1 MNRSTIICA
10 AAYHEP
16 RISRSPRDNSSDQ
29 RERVLAPVRK
39 HQSAGGPAA
48 LNDKIRIAC
57 FLGRDSSDQRE
68 RAFSRVRKHQ
78 LAGGSAAWGK
88 RIAGLLLGAVFVM
101 LAVHFA
107 APKAVGGERP
117 NILLILADDLGIGDL
132 GCYGGRVLKTP
143 NIDRLAAEGMRFT
156 RAYSGASVCAP
167 SRCSLLTG
175 RHMGRATVRGNWEVF
190 PEGQFPLKSDDQTV
204 AMLLRK
210 AGYATGICGKWGL
223 GGPGSGSEPNDKGF
237 DFFFGYLCQRHAHR
251 YVTDYLYRNRE
262 RIAIEQSP
270 QRKTNAHTLI
280 ADESIDFIRRHRAGP
295 WFLFCA
301 WTLPHG
307 IYRADQVP
315 DLTKYAGTGWTEK
328 QKVYAAMV
336 EWLDAD
342 VGRLLAALKQLDLDR
357 NTVVIFASDNGGL
370 NDAQIAAHFGSRTE
384 MRGAKGDLWEGGL
397 RVPMIARWPGRIPQG
412 RTTDAP
418 AAFWDLVPTAAELA
432 GTPPPEKTDG
442 ISLLPALLGKPMPAD
457 RPLYWEQLHGTKL
470 QQAVRIGPWK
480 GYRNASDEPIELYH
494 LESDPSERNNV
505 AAEHPDIVAKI
516 AEIMKT
522 SHVDIEAPKPDPRIW
537 EKYREDNRKL
547 DEKTGWRPTA
557 QN

>member
-1 MNRSTIICA
+1 MNRSKNTFA
-10 AAYHEP
+10 DRRRP
-16 RISRSPRDNSSDQ
+16 
-29 RERVLAPVRK
+29 
-39 HQSAGGPAA
+39 
-48 LNDKIRIAC
+48 
-57 FLGRDSSDQRE
+57 F
-68 RAFSRVRKHQ
+68 
-78 LAGGSAAWGK
+78 
-88 RIAGLLLGAVFVM
+88 AGLLLLGAFVAM
-101 LAVHFA
+101 A
-107 APKAVGGERP
+107 AHLVASHAACAEQP

-143 NIDRLAAEGMRFT
+143 NIDHLATEGIRFT

-175 RHMGRATVRGNWEVF
+175 RHMGHATVRGNWETF
-190 PEGQFPLKSDDQTV
+190 PEGQFPLNSSDQTV

-223 GGPGSGSEPNDKGF
+223 GGPGSGSEPCDKGF

-262 RIAIEQSP
+262 RIEIEQSP
-270 QRKTNAHTLI
+270 QQKKNAHTLI
-280 ADESIDFIRRHRAGP
+280 TDESIEFIRRHRAGP

-315 DLTKYAGTGWTEK
+315 DLTKYADTDWFEK

-342 VGRLLAALKQLDLDR
+342 VGRLLSALKQFDLDR
-357 NTVVIFASDNGGL
+357 NTIVIFASDNGGV
-370 NDAQIAAHFGSRTE
+370 NDAQIAERFGSRAA

-397 RVPMIARWPGRIPQG
+397 RVPMIARWPGRISPGQ
-412 RTTDAP
+412 TTDAP
-418 AAFWDLVPTAAELA
+418 AAFWDLMPTVAELA
-432 GTPPPEKTDG
+432 GTSPPAQTDG
-442 ISLLPALLGKPMPAD
+442 ISLVPALMGKPMPAD
-457 RPLYWEQLHGTKL
+457 RPLYWEQLRGNRL

-480 GYRNASDEPIELYH
+480 GYRNAPEESIELYH
-494 LESDPSERNNV
+494 LERDPSERKNI

-516 AEIMKT
+516 AEMMN
-522 SHVDIEAPKPDPRIW
+522 SSRVDIQVPKADPRIW

-547 DEKTGWRPTA
+547 DEKTGWRPLA
-557 QN
+557 EN